1 MNQAWPRL
9 QPLHSPALSY
19 PLPGPATPLA
29 KKDRHSLCPQVPN
42 PFCYLFSRREVQ
54 TDGRKARQR
63 ERQTGRG
70 GGFQGGEGHR
80 RVTSSEDK
88 MYFVNALWKLVLGP
102 KDINLNSEMI
112 YPNSTTINA
121 P

>member
-1 MNQAWPRL
+1 MILTTW
-9 QPLHSPALSY
+9 
-19 PLPGPATPLA
+19 GGWGV
-29 KKDRHSLCPQVPN
+29 SL
-42 PFCYLFSRREVQ
+42 
-54 TDGRKARQR
+54 
-63 ERQTGRG
+63 G
-70 GGFQGGEGHR
+70 GVGHR